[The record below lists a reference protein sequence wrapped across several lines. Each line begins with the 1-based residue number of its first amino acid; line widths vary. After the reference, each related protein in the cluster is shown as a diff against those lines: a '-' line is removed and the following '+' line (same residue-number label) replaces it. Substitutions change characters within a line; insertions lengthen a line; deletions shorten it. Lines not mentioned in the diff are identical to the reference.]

1 MPIQEDHTITADT
14 FLTGIWKEN
23 PVFVMLLG
31 MCPVLAVTNSVI
43 NALAMGI
50 ATTFV
55 LLCSSAIIS
64 ILRKLIPK
72 EVRIATYIVIIATFV
87 TITDY
92 VIQAISL
99 ELYNALGAFIQLIV
113 VNCMILGRAEAYASK
128 NHILKT
134 ITNGLGMGTGFT
146 IALLCLGSVRELLGN
161 GSLLGYSIFGSQFQ
175 PWVVMILPPGG
186 FFVLG
191 GWLLLFN
198 WLKEPSANNKK
209 PSAIDKEPSA
219 NYKKPSANDKKTS
232 VSKANRESVVNG
244 LTEKGAL

>member
-1 MPIQEDHTITADT
+1 MPIIEDHTITADT
-14 FLTGIWKEN
+14 FLSGIWKEN

-43 NALAMGI
+43 NALAMGL

-55 LLCSSAIIS
+55 LLCSSTLVS
-64 ILRKLIPK
+64 LLRNFIPK

-113 VNCMILGRAEAYASK
+113 ANCMILGRAEAYASK
-128 NHILKT
+128 NRLLKT
-134 ITNGLGMGTGFT
+134 LTNSLGMGIGFT
-146 IALLCLGSVRELLGN
+146 IALLSLGIVRELLGN
-161 GSLLGYSIFGSQFQ
+161 GSLLGFSMFGEAFQ

-186 FFVLG
+186 FIVLG
-191 GWLLLFN
+191 AWLLLFN
-198 WLKEPSANNKK
+198 WIKERNAALTLAN
-209 PSAIDKEPSA
+209 ERG
-219 NYKKPSANDKKTS
+219 TS
-232 VSKANRESVVNG
+232 
-244 LTEKGAL
+244 